1 MSTAP
6 TVAPAKSLV
15 DVLRSMA
22 QTLREL
28 TRDFPTWSLPE
39 GEVGEVIGQA
49 QAVRELSQS
58 LTAVLAREAD
68 ARGLGADEGLS
79 RTDWLRLQA
88 GAGLAGHGS
97 GGGLDGPGAAAVT
110 RVGAAMNEPR
120 WAALAARVAASEIPV
135 GHAAAIIR
143 FHDDVARIADPEHLD
158 AIITSMI
165 EASDVLTARELGR
178 LIAHARA
185 TLKPPAERESE
196 EAGLRLGRSFRK
208 VRSCAGFTVFEL
220 RLDPEGAAIV
230 EAAIDRL
237 SRPRPDLAADLPPE
251 SASGAGSGSGS
262 GSGPGSGSGFAS
274 GSGSDA
280 SRAEKAGTRPSRESR
295 EGEVESE
302 DPCAGAAR
310 PVDLRAAATRR
321 ADALLEIIGRG
332 VAAPEGVT
340 RSPRTTLVV
349 TMSLEALMDALRGVG
364 MLDTDAALSPSAV
377 RRLACEAGI
386 VPMVL
391 GAQSEVLDL
400 GYTRRLFTPA
410 QRRALAARD
419 HGCSY
424 PGCTV
429 PPMWCQAHHV
439 THWLHGG
446 PTDLRN
452 GALLCGRHHIVVHQR
467 GLTATVAATG
477 VTWHL

>member
-88 GAGLAGHGS
+88 GAGLASHGS

-158 AIITSMI
+158 AIITSMV

-251 SASGAGSGSGS
+251 SAA
-262 GSGPGSGSGFAS
+262 
-274 GSGSDA
+274 
-280 SRAEKAGTRPSRESR
+280 
-295 EGEVESE
+295 ESE
-302 DPCAGAAR
+302 DSCAGAAR
-310 PVDLRAAATRR
+310 PVDPRIAATRR

-340 RSPRTTLVV
+340 RSPRTTLVI

-364 MLDTDAALSPSAV
+364 MLDTDEALSPSAV

-400 GYTRRLFTPA
+400 GYTRRHFTPA

-452 GALLCGRHHIVVHQR
+452 GALLCGRHHTVVHQR

>member
-6 TVAPAKSLV
+6 TIEAYAAADPVLRMDAFGAVSMV
-15 DVLRSMA
+15 GVLRSMA
-22 QTLREL
+22 DTLREL

-39 GEVGEVIGQA
+39 VEVGEVIGQA
-49 QAVRELSQS
+49 QAIRELSQS

-68 ARGLGADEGLS
+68 SRGLGTEDGFS
-79 RTDWLRLQA
+79 RTDWLRAQTA
-88 GAGLAGHGS
+88 AGGAGGAI
-97 GGGLDGPGAAAVT
+97 GLDGPSAAAVT

-120 WAALAARVAASEIPV
+120 WARLAERVAGAEVPV
-135 GHAAAIIR
+135 AHAAAIIR
-143 FHDDVARIADPEHLD
+143 FHDDVARIADPEHLSG
-158 AIITSMI
+158 IVESMV
-165 EASDVLTARELGR
+165 EACAVLTGRELGR

-237 SRPRPDLAADLPPE
+237 SRPRPDLAPGL
-251 SASGAGSGSGS
+251 GLGGHAGSVDG
-262 GSGPGSGSGFAS
+262 
-274 GSGSDA
+274 
-280 SRAEKAGTRPSRESR
+280 
-295 EGEVESE
+295 
-302 DPCAGAAR
+302 DPRTPTA
-310 PVDLRAAATRR
+310 RR

-340 RSPRTTLVV
+340 RSPRTTLVI
-349 TMSLEALMDALRGVG
+349 TITLEALMDTLRGVG

-391 GAQSEVLDL
+391 GAPSQVLDL
-400 GYTRRLFTPA
+400 GYTQRLFTPA
-410 QRRALAARD
+410 QRRALAHRD
-419 HGCSY
+419 RGCTY

-439 THWLHGG
+439 IHWLHGG
-446 PTDLRN
+446 RTDLCN
-452 GALLCGRHHIVVHQR
+452 GVLLCERHHTVVHQR
-467 GLTATVAATG
+467 DLTATVTATG

>member
-1 MSTAP
+1 MQTAAP
-6 TVAPAKSLV
+6 TAEATSLG

-28 TRDFPTWSLPE
+28 ARDFPTWSLPE

-49 QAVRELSQS
+49 QAVRELSHS

-88 GAGLAGHGS
+88 GAGVAGHS
-97 GGGLDGPGAAAVT
+97 SAGGLDGPAAAAVT
-110 RVGAAMNEPR
+110 RVAAAMNEPR
-120 WAALAARVAASEIPV
+120 WARLAERVAAAEVPV
-135 GHAAAIIR
+135 GHAAAIVR
-143 FHDDVARIADPEHLD
+143 LYDDVARIADPDHLAGIVDSMVEACD
-158 AIITSMI
+158 A
-165 EASDVLTARELGR
+165 LTGRELGR

-196 EAGLRLGRSFRK
+196 EAGLRLGRSLRT

-237 SRPRPDLAADLPPE
+237 SRPRPDLAADLAPGFE
-251 SASGAGSGSGS
+251 GSGATE
-262 GSGPGSGSGFAS
+262 A
-274 GSGSDA
+274 
-280 SRAEKAGTRPSRESR
+280 RET
-295 EGEVESE
+295 
-302 DPCAGAAR
+302 DPR
-310 PVDLRAAATRR
+310 TAAARR

-332 VAAPEGVT
+332 VASPEGVT
-340 RSPRTTLVV
+340 RSPRTTLVI
-349 TMSLEALMDALRGVG
+349 TMTLEALMDALRGVG

-391 GAQSEVLDL
+391 GAPSEVLDL
-400 GYTRRLFTPA
+400 GYTRRLFSPA
-410 QRRALAARD
+410 QRRALAVRD
-419 HGCSY
+419 AGCSY

-429 PPMWCQAHHV
+429 PPMWCEAHHV

-446 PTDLRN
+446 PTDLAN
-452 GALLCGRHHIVVHQR
+452 GALLCGRHHTVVHRR
-467 GLTATVAATG
+467 GLTATVTTTG
-477 VTWHL
+477 VTWHR

>member
-6 TVAPAKSLV
+6 ADVESQTLV

-22 QTLREL
+22 QTLRDL
-28 TRDFPTWSLPE
+28 TRDFPTWALPE
-39 GEVGEVIGQA
+39 ADVGEVIGQA
-49 QAVRELSQS
+49 QAVRELSHS

-68 ARGLGADEGLS
+68 SRGLGGEEGLS
-79 RTDWLRLQA
+79 RADWLRLQV
-88 GAGLAGHGS
+88 GGGLADHGS
-97 GGGLDGPGAAAVT
+97 AGGLDGPAAAALA
-110 RVGAAMNEPR
+110 RVGAAMNEVR
-120 WAALAARVAASEIPV
+120 WAALAARVAASEVPV

-158 AIITSMI
+158 AIVASMV

-185 TLKPPAERESE
+185 TLKPPSERESE

-237 SRPRPDLAADLPPE
+237 SRPRPDLPTDT
-251 SASGAGSGSGS
+251 S
-262 GSGPGSGSGFAS
+262 
-274 GSGSDA
+274 SDA
-280 SRAEKAGTRPSRESR
+280 SSDASSDPAAGSDCRDESR
-295 EGEVESE
+295 R
-302 DPCAGAAR
+302 AGAVPRDGGGPDVEGCDAPAPGDKDPR
-310 PVDLRAAATRR
+310 TAAARR

-332 VAAPEGVT
+332 VASPEGVT
-340 RSPRTTLVV
+340 RSARATLVI

-391 GAQSEVLDL
+391 GARSEVLDL

-419 HGCSY
+419 QGCSY

-429 PPMWCQAHHV
+429 PPMWCEAHHV

-446 PTDLRN
+446 PTDLGN
-452 GALLCGRHHIVVHQR
+452 GALLCGRHHTVVHQR
-467 GLTATVAATG
+467 GLTATVTPTG

>member
-6 TVAPAKSLV
+6 IVAPAESLV

-22 QTLREL
+22 ATLRDL
-28 TRDFPTWSLPE
+28 TRNFPTWSLPE
-39 GEVGEVIGQA
+39 GDVGEVIGQA

-68 ARGLGADEGLS
+68 ARGLGTDEGLS
-79 RTDWLRLQA
+79 RADWLRLQA
-88 GAGLAGHGS
+88 GVGLAGHGS
-97 GGGLDGPGAAAVT
+97 GGGLDGPAAAAVT
-110 RVGAAMNEPR
+110 RVGTAMNEPR
-120 WAALAARVAASEIPV
+120 WAALADRVTASEIPV
-135 GHAAAIIR
+135 EHAAAIIR
-143 FHDDVARIADPEHLD
+143 FHDDVARIADPEHLE
-158 AIITSMI
+158 AIVASMV
-165 EASDVLTARELGR
+165 EASDVLTARELRR

-185 TLKPPAERESE
+185 TLKPPAEHESE

-237 SRPRPDLAADLPPE
+237 SRPRPDLASD
-251 SASGAGSGSGS
+251 GAGDTGADNTDGADEAHQADGADEAHQADGVHRADRTERADAGSHGDRRQ
-262 GSGPGSGSGFAS
+262 AS
-274 GSGSDA
+274 
-280 SRAEKAGTRPSRESR
+280 
-295 EGEVESE
+295 EG
-302 DPCAGAAR
+302 CNATAAR
-310 PVDLRAAATRR
+310 EADPRTAATRR

-332 VAAPEGVT
+332 VASPEGVT
-340 RSPRTTLVV
+340 RSPRATLVI
-349 TMSLEALMDALRGVG
+349 TMTLDALMDALRGVG

-391 GAQSEVLDL
+391 GAPSEVLDL
-400 GYTRRLFTPA
+400 AYTRRYFTPA
-410 QRRALAARD
+410 QRRALAVRD
-419 HGCSY
+419 QGCSY

-429 PPMWCQAHHV
+429 PPMWCEAHHV

-446 PTDLRN
+446 PTDLCN
-452 GALLCGRHHIVVHQR
+452 GALLCGRHHTVVHQR
-467 GLTATVAATG
+467 GLTAIVSSTG

>member
-6 TVAPAKSLV
+6 TVAPAESLV

-88 GAGLAGHGS
+88 GAGLASHGS

-158 AIITSMI
+158 AIIASMV

-251 SASGAGSGSGS
+251 SAA
-262 GSGPGSGSGFAS
+262 
-274 GSGSDA
+274 
-280 SRAEKAGTRPSRESR
+280 
-295 EGEVESE
+295 ESE
-302 DPCAGAAR
+302 DPCAGAGR
-310 PVDLRAAATRR
+310 PVDPRTAATRR

-452 GALLCGRHHIVVHQR
+452 GALLCGRHHTVVHQR

>member
-6 TVAPAKSLV
+6 AVAPAVSLV

-22 QTLREL
+22 VTLREL

-39 GEVGEVIGQA
+39 SDVGEVIGQA

-68 ARGLGADEGLS
+68 ARGLGTDEGLS
-79 RTDWLRLQA
+79 RVDWLRLQA

-97 GGGLDGPGAAAVT
+97 GAGIDGPAAAAVT

-120 WAALAARVAASEIPV
+120 WAALAARVVASEV
-135 GHAAAIIR
+135 SVEHAAAIIR

-158 AIITSMI
+158 AIVASMV
-165 EASDVLTARELGR
+165 EASDVLTARELRR

-185 TLKPPAERESE
+185 TLKPPAEHEAE

-237 SRPRPDLAADLPPE
+237 SRPRPDLAFD
-251 SASGAGSGSGS
+251 GAGDTKADNTDGADGVHR
-262 GSGPGSGSGFAS
+262 A
-274 GSGSDA
+274 DRA
-280 SRAEKAGTRPSRESR
+280 DRADRAERADAGSHGDSRQAS
-295 EGEVESE
+295 EG
-302 DPCAGAAR
+302 CNATAAR
-310 PVDLRAAATRR
+310 EADPRTAATRR

-332 VAAPEGVT
+332 VASPEGVT
-340 RSPRTTLVV
+340 RSPRATLVI
-349 TMSLEALMDALRGVG
+349 TMTLDALMDALRGVG

-391 GAQSEVLDL
+391 GAPSEVLDL
-400 GYTRRLFTPA
+400 AYTRRYFTPT
-410 QRRALAARD
+410 QRRALAVRD
-419 HGCSY
+419 QGCSY
-424 PGCTV
+424 PDCTV
-429 PPMWCQAHHV
+429 PPMWCEAHHV

-452 GALLCGRHHIVVHQR
+452 GALLCGRHHAVVHQR
-467 GLTATVAATG
+467 GLTATVTPTG